1 MHALRGLH
9 HAKGQPMSTFTGTNA
24 DETITPEEVS
34 STVTTN
40 GQPRPS
46 ADIDTIDAGGGND
59 VVAGGGGND
68 VALLGSGDDTFIWN
82 PGDGSDTVDGQAGF
96 DTLAFVG
103 SSADEKFDIAA
114 NGQHVRLFRDV
125 GNVTMDLNGVERINL
140 AASGGTDTITVND
153 LSGTDA
159 KIVAIDL
166 SRDRG
171 NGGDRQVD
179 TVSVQGTAGPD
190 AVVIS
195 GFGNNVVV
203 SGLAAQTTID
213 HADKADQLV
222 VNAGAGN
229 DTIDASNLGKGHI
242 GLQLFGGDG
251 DDSITGSDGDDFVN
265 GGRGNDVARLGGGDD
280 TFVWNPGDGSDTVEG
295 QGGFDTLVFNG
306 ANISEKVDITAD
318 GSRVLF
324 TRDVATIT
332 MDLNGIEQIKFA
344 ALGGSD
350 NINVGNLAGTD
361 VQQVAIDLGS
371 TGGVGDGAADTVTVS
386 GTASNDHIKIAGG
399 GDQVTVN
406 GLPAQV
412 TIDHVETLD
421 KLVVQGGA
429 GDDIIDASGTPAGG
443 MQFILDGG
451 EGNDVLHGGQGSDLL
466 TGGAGADRFEFSGFN
481 GTDTIADFQQG
492 LDKIDFLG
500 YGGALNKFGDLAGH
514 ISQIGADTHINL
526 GGVVAGAGSIILQNT
541 QMGSLS
547 SSDFAFK

>member
-1 MHALRGLH
+1 
-9 HAKGQPMSTFTGTNA
+9 MSTFTGTNA

-34 STVTTN
+34 PTVTTN

-46 ADIDTIDAGGGND
+46 ADVDMIDAGGGND

-96 DTLAFVG
+96 DTLVFAG
-103 SSADEKFDIAA
+103 SSANEKFDISA

-140 AASGGTDTITVND
+140 AASGGTDTVTVND

-159 KIVAIDL
+159 KIIAVDL
-166 SRDRG
+166 SRDKG

-190 AVVIS
+190 AVVVS
-195 GFGNNVVV
+195 GHGNSVVV

-222 VNAGAGN
+222 INTGAGN

-251 DDSITGSDGDDFVN
+251 DDVITGSDGDDFVN
-265 GGRGNDVARLGGGDD
+265 GGRGNDIAQLGGGDD

-306 ANISEKVDITAD
+306 ANINEKVDITAN
-318 GSRVLF
+318 GSRALF
-324 TRDVATIT
+324 TRDVAGIT
-332 MDLNGIEQIKFA
+332 MDLNGIERIQFA

-350 NINVGNLAGTD
+350 NINVGNLGGTD
-361 VQQVAIDLGS
+361 VQQVAIDLGA
-371 TGGVGDGAADTVTVS
+371 GDQAADTVTVN
-386 GTASNDHIKIAGG
+386 GTAGNDHIKVAAA

-412 TIDHVETLD
+412 TIDHVEPKFDT
-421 KLVVQGGA
+421 LVVQGGA
-429 GDDIIDASGTPAGG
+429 GDDVIDASGMPAAV
-443 MQFILDGG
+443 MQFIVNGG
-451 EGNDVLHGGQGSDLL
+451 DGNDVLHGGQGNDLL
-466 TGGAGADRFEFSGFN
+466 TGGTGADRFEFSGAN
-481 GTDTIADFQQG
+481 GTDTIADFQHG
-492 LDKIDFLG
+492 LDKIDITG

-514 ISQIGADTHINL
+514 ISQVGADTHVDL
-526 GGVVAGAGSIILQNT
+526 GGTVAGAGSIVLLNT
-541 QMGSLS
+541 QMASLS
-547 SSDFAFK
+547 ASDFAFK

>member
-1 MHALRGLH
+1 
-9 HAKGQPMSTFTGTNA
+9 MSTFTGTNA

-34 STVTTN
+34 PTVTTN

-46 ADIDTIDAGGGND
+46 ADVDMIDAGGGND

-68 VALLGSGDDTFIWN
+68 VAQLGSGDDTFIWN

-96 DTLAFVG
+96 DTLVFAG
-103 SSADEKFDIAA
+103 SSANEKFDISA

-140 AASGGTDTITVND
+140 AASGGTDTVTVND

-159 KIVAIDL
+159 KVIAVDL
-166 SRDRG
+166 SRDKG

-190 AVVIS
+190 AVVVS
-195 GFGNNVVV
+195 GNGNNVVV

-222 VNAGAGN
+222 ISTGAGN
-229 DTIDASNLGKGHI
+229 DSIDASNLGKGHI
-242 GLQLFGGDG
+242 GLQLFGGAG
-251 DDSITGSDGDDFVN
+251 DDVITGSDGDDFVN
-265 GGRGNDVARLGGGDD
+265 GGPGNDIARLGGGDD
-280 TFVWNPGDGSDTVEG
+280 SFVWNPGDGSDTVEG

-306 ANISEKVDITAD
+306 ANINEKVDITAN

-324 TRDVATIT
+324 TRDVASIT
-332 MDLNGIEQIKFA
+332 MDLNGIERIQFA

-350 NINVGNLAGTD
+350 HINVGNLAGTD
-361 VQQVAIDLGS
+361 VQQVTIDLGAA
-371 TGGVGDGAADTVTVS
+371 GGVGDGAADTVTVN
-386 GTASNDHIKIAGG
+386 GTAGNDHIKVAVA

-412 TIDHVETLD
+412 TIDHVEPTLD
-421 KLVVQGGA
+421 TLVLQGDA
-429 GDDIIDASGTPAGG
+429 GDDIIDASGMPAAV
-443 MQFILDGG
+443 MQFIVNGG
-451 EGNDVLHGGQGSDLL
+451 DGNDVLHGGQGNDLL
-466 TGGAGADRFEFSGFN
+466 NGGSGADRFEFSGVN
-481 GTDTIADFQQG
+481 GTDTIVDFQQG
-492 LDKIDFLG
+492 LDKIDITG

-514 ISQIGADTHINL
+514 ISQVGADTHVDL
-526 GGVVAGAGSIILQNT
+526 GGAVAGAGIIVLQNT
-541 QMGSLS
+541 QMASLS